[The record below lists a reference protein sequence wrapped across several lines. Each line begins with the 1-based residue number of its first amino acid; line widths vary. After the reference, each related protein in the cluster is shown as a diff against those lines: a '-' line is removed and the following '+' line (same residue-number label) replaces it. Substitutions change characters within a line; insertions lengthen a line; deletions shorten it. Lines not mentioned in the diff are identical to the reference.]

1 MKPTLNI
8 YSNGRIIVTDDE
20 NIPIDYYC
28 GTWKDIH
35 KFLRSINSERVPE
48 KYRFKIYTSRIC
60 IYNENRDTVSCY
72 VIPNSHVREMAKFIS
87 RKPLT
92 ISDVIKD

>member
-8 YSNGRIIVTDDE
+8 YSNGRIIVTDE
-20 NIPIDYYC
+20 EGIPIDYYC

-35 KFLRSINSERVPE
+35 KFLRSIGNDVIPE
-48 KYRFKIYTSRIC
+48 KYRFKMYNARLC
-60 IYNENRDTVSCY
+60 IYNDNKDNITCY
-72 VIPNSHVREMAKFIS
+72 PIPNSHVREIAKFIV

-92 ISDVIKD
+92 IKDVIKD